1 MSAPLELLQGL
12 YVLWRILWNWGSFSK
27 WHMVGFSLLFVTTN
41 FTKNM
46 LIEAAKSGSGT
57 E

>member
-1 MSAPLELLQGL
+1 MSAPPELLQGL